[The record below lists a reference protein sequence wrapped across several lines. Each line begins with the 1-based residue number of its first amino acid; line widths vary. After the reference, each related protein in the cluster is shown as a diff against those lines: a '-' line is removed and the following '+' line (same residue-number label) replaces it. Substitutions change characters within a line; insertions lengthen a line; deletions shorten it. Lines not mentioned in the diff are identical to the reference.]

1 MQLNDHIISGNFA
14 GLKKRSR
21 STKTNTFFLTNTFY
35 LLQLNSIFQ
44 DSEFVLAN
52 LAVQIKN
59 RYVNVIC
66 CGSVPIWKVYPWF
79 LFETAAF

>member
-1 MQLNDHIISGNFA
+1 M
-14 GLKKRSR
+14 
-21 STKTNTFFLTNTFY
+21 FY

-52 LAVQIKN
+52 LAVQIKS

-79 LFETAAF
+79 LFEPAAF